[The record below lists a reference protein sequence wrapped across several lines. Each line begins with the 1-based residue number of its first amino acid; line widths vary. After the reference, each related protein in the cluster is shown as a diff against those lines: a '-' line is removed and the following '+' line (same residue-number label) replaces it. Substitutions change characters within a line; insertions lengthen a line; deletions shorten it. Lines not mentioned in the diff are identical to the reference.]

1 MRSRSAGSILAGL
14 GAVALIGT
22 ATPPVTAAE
31 PTADPSG
38 GASGTPSGSPS
49 DPPGGTPS
57 ETPSDP
63 PKTDPPK
70 TDPPK
75 TDPPKTDP
83 PKTDPPK
90 TDPPKTD
97 PPKTDP
103 PKTDPPKTDPP
114 KTDPP
119 TTPPTKPP
127 TTGRPTKPPAKP
139 PTKPKTPVLSLGLTV
154 SSATVRPGGSVTATV
169 KVASANATA
178 TGAVLRLSA
187 SGGSVGPPTRSLG
200 GVGGG
205 GVSAQATV
213 RAPSDAKPGVITLRA
228 DVSAAKAKGA
238 SGAYKLIVT
247 DPGGAPPPGV
257 SLANLP
263 PGVPPLTP
271 SGFDPLAGVEIPQV
285 ALPPVAPPQVAPEQ
299 ATGPFVPV
307 ASLHT
312 LPGKPFT
319 LNELGALQAGF
330 LAAMSSAVTLLLLR
344 LRLAR
349 RAARRRDAVRPGPV
363 LVPRAALPPR
373 SVRRRLVP
381 AGRPLTAARLR
392 TLPPQPAHVRSV
404 RMVWTPAR

>member
-22 ATPPVTAAE
+22 ASPPVAAD
-31 PTADPSG
+31 PTPDPSG
-38 GASGTPSGSPS
+38 GASGSPS
-49 DPPGGTPS
+49 ESPKDPPSGTPS
-57 ETPSDP
+57 ETPKDPPSQTPSDPPKSDP

-97 PPKTDP
+97 PPGP
-103 PKTDPPKTDPP
+103 
-114 KTDPP
+114 
-119 TTPPTKPP
+119 PPTKPP
-127 TTGRPTKPPAKP
+127 PTKAPTKP
-139 PTKPKTPVLSLGLTV
+139 PTKPGTAKTPVLSLGLTV

-169 KVASANATA
+169 RVASANAAA

-187 SGGSVGPPTRSLG
+187 SGASVGPRTRSLG
-200 GVGGG
+200 GVGSG
-205 GVSAQATV
+205 GVSVRATV
-213 RAPSDAKPGVITLRA
+213 RAPSDAKPGVVTLRA
-228 DVSAAKAKGA
+228 EVSAAKAKGA

-247 DPGGAPPPGV
+247 DPAGAPPPGV

-271 SGFDPLAGVEIPQV
+271 SGFDPLAGVAVPRV
-285 ALPPVAPPQVAPEQ
+285 ALPPVAPPRVAPET
-299 ATGPFVPV
+299 ATGPLVPV

-319 LNELGALQAGF
+319 VNELGALQAGF

-349 RAARRRDAVRPGPV
+349 RAARRRDAVPPIPV
-363 LVPRAALPPR
+363 PLPPR
-373 SVRRRLVP
+373 AVRRRLVP

-392 TLPPQPAHVRSV
+392 TLPPQPAHVHSV
-404 RMVWTPAR
+404 RIVWTPAR